1 MYYFTLLIQLQFL
14 PKVKSLRNS
23 GIFSWNIDNLYF
35 KHNGR
40 FPKKFHY
47 LKKKKQQQTLSSQQ
61 IHCRCDKNVN
71 SGFTIGQEK
80 LNFYGLIII
89 QIHYNFIKSYAHV

>member
-35 KHNGR
+35 KHNER

-47 LKKKKQQQTLSSQQ
+47 LKKKNNNKLFP
-61 IHCRCDKNVN
+61 VN
-71 SGFTIGQEK
+71 K
-80 LNFYGLIII
+80 
-89 QIHYNFIKSYAHV
+89 FIVDVIKM